1 MTKEDLIKL
10 GLDDAVAVKVAAA
23 STEEL
28 KAFVAKSQY
37 EEAVEAKK
45 TLDAQI
51 KDRDKQ
57 LETLKKSTGDAE
69 ALKAEIA
76 KLQDANK
83 TAKAEYEEQV
93 RQLKIDNAVESA
105 LTAAKAKNLKAVR
118 ALLDLGKAELDD
130 TGVKGLQDQIKK
142 LAEAEDTKFLFE
154 SSGQVRLAKPQANIF
169 GMKPAAGADK
179 PQGAESLGAS
189 FAAQYNSMIMPATTT
204 GGQQ

>member
-57 LETLKKSTGDAE
+57 LETLKT
-69 ALKAEIA
+69 